1 MISVKNAIVFA
12 ALGCVMGLMFG
23 CASSTLVDKW
33 RDPSYKAPSLGKILV
48 IAVRK
53 NEGKRRIWE
62 DAFAGELAKQGVAA
76 TQSYTI
82 FPDSFPDTTQV
93 SATVQIKGFDAILAV
108 LKLPTEKV
116 RPFSSEE
123 RNINYSSYWQRY
135 LTYYRDID
143 SPAYE
148 DSGLVAIREIDV
160 TTTGNNGRLIWTA
173 TSRTPDPGSVSDAQ
187 SGIAG
192 LVVSDLAKQSIIRS
206 KK

>member
-1 MISVKNAIVFA
+1 
-12 ALGCVMGLMFG
+12 MFS
-23 CASSTLVDKW
+23 CASSSLVDKW
-33 RDPSYKAPSLGKILV
+33 HDPSYQSPPLAKILI

-53 NEGKRRIWE
+53 NAGKRRIWE
-62 DAFAGELAKQGVAA
+62 DAFAAELAKQGVAA
-76 TQSYTI
+76 TQSYGL
-82 FPDSFPDTTQV
+82 FPDSFPDTSQV
-93 SATVQIKGFDAILAV
+93 FTTVQTNGFDAILAV

-116 RPFSSEE
+116 RPFTSEE

-143 SPAYE
+143 GPAYE

-173 TSRTPDPGSVSDAQ
+173 TSRTPDPASVSDAQ

-192 LVVSDLAKQSIIRS
+192 LVVSDLAKQNIIKS
-206 KK
+206 GKK